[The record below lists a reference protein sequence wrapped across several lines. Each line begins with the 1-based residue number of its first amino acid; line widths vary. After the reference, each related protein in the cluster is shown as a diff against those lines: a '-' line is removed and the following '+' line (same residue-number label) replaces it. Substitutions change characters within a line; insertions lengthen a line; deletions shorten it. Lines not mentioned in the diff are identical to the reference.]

1 MLKGVIFDADGTL
14 LDSMRVWREL
24 GKRYLNRKGIAADGG
39 LADIL
44 YPMSLE
50 ESSVYLKRRYGL
62 TDSVERIVADTL
74 AMIEEFYLTEVSL
87 KQGVASYLEEL
98 RKREI
103 PMIIATSGS
112 RDVLVRAF
120 ERLQIGNY
128 FQGILTCS
136 ELGVSKR
143 EAAVYL
149 SAAEKLGTKPRQ
161 TVVFE
166 DVLHGVV
173 SAKAAGFITVAVED
187 FSNERDRQ
195 KMREISDYS
204 IRDFTDVVLKTI

>member
-62 TDSVERIVADTL
+62 TDSVERIIADTL

-87 KQGVASYLEEL
+87 KQGVSSYLEEL

-103 PMIIATSGS
+103 PMIIATAGN

-120 ERLQIGNY
+120 ERLQIGNC

-149 SAAEKLGTKPRQ
+149 SAAEKLGTKPEQ
-161 TVVFE
+161 TAVFE

-173 SAKAAGFITVAVED
+173 SAKTAGFITVAVED
-187 FSNERDRQ
+187 FSNEKDRQ
-195 KMREISDYS
+195 KMKGISDYC
-204 IRDFTDVVLKTI
+204 IRDFTDAVLKTI